1 MINKS
6 LKFIDFVW
14 FSHRNHFP
22 HRELQTVRGRWT
34 WKQFASFCF
43 VWDVFLTFFLISLI
57 FLLLWWW
64 NILIF
69 MGSFFFLLL
78 WKHSFW
84 CFTVKPKIFI
94 GKFVHTSDRL
104 GPKQQPLKLA
114 GLTNNSNRHPE
125 QKLFNYLW
133 HPCVSMFRKIQ
144 VVKIKIWSIR
154 SR

>member
-14 FSHRNHFP
+14 FSHRNLENYRLYVEDGHETISFFLFCVRFLFP
-22 HRELQTVRGRWT
+22 HFSNLFIIMMMKYPYFYG
-34 WKQFASFCF
+34 KFFSCF
-43 VWDVFLTFFLISLI
+43 
-57 FLLLWWW
+57 
-64 NILIF
+64 
-69 MGSFFFLLL
+69 L

-84 CFTVKPKIFI
+84 CFTVKLKIFI

-114 GLTNNSNRHPE
+114 GLTNNSNRRPE
-125 QKLFNYLW
+125 QKLFNYVG
-133 HPCVSMFRKIQ
+133 HPRVSMFRKIQ